1 PLPLREARTINAKRS
16 SLEPMNRFRSACV
29 ASLLLMPATL
39 RAQARPIDWDALA
52 RESQT
57 VLADYLRVNTT
68 NPPGNELLGARFL
81 KAILDREGIEAQILD
96 TTELGQNR
104 ANLYARLRG
113 SGSKKA
119 IALVHHM
126 DVVPAVASYWTVD
139 PFSGAVK
146 DGYLW
151 GRGALDMKG
160 DGIMH
165 LMSMIAI
172 KRSDVPLS

>member
-1 PLPLREARTINAKRS
+1 
-16 SLEPMNRFRSACV
+16 MNRRACSIALTTFLLSASDL
-29 ASLLLMPATL
+29 A
-39 RAQARPIDWDALA
+39 AQTNPIDWRSLTA
-52 RESQT
+52 ETQT
-57 VLADYLRVNTT
+57 ILSNYLRINTT
-68 NPPGNELLGARFL
+68 NPPGNEILAARFL
-81 KAILDREGIEAQILD
+81 KAILDREGIEARILD

-151 GRGALDMKG
+151 
-160 DGIMH
+160 
-165 LMSMIAI
+165 
-172 KRSDVPLS
+172 